1 MIERGRNPGG
11 RNRLLARYNG
21 PAVTRCLLL
30 PLFVSLLSAGGLE
43 DEAYNILQKNCL
55 GCHGSGLKTSNLD
68 LRTREAA
75 IAGGE
80 RGEAIV
86 PNYPERSR
94 VYLFASHAQKPS
106 MPPGK
111 QLADAELDIL
121 ERWIRAGAVYP
132 AAPAVKEDDAA
143 RKAALAAMEESPV
156 TEKDRAF
163 WSFQKPSR
171 PAVPKNG
178 AANPID
184 AFLRAGWKEKQLT
197 PSKAADRRTLVR
209 RVYLDVLGLPPT
221 PEQVKAFLDDQA
233 PQAWERLVD
242 SLLASRHYGERWARH
257 WLDLVRYADS
267 GGFEYDR
274 DYTQIWRYR
283 DWVTAAFNS
292 NMPYDRFLKLQL
304 AGDEYEPANADAI
317 VATGFLRLGPENN
330 IKTEQTRMDELDDI
344 VSTTTLSFLGMTVG
358 CARCHNH
365 KFDPIPQKDYY
376 RIQSVFYSTRPRE
389 YALVSDSEVVRHKAE
404 SKRID
409 ELVKPL
415 SQRKEALEKP
425 YREAIFAEKVAKLPE
440 YMQAAWR
447 TPAEKRTEGQ
457 RLNARQIE
465 RTLQIDEP
473 EILARMSAGDLA
485 EHKETVAA
493 MAALRKQRPAP
504 YETAMAIREEGRTPL
519 PSYFLHRGSPGSKGT
534 EMKPGVLTVASAG
547 EPEFPAPPESAATSY
562 RRRGFAEWVA
572 SAENPLTAR
581 VMANRMW
588 QHHFGDG
595 IVATPSNFGK
605 TGMRPSNQPLLDW
618 LATEFAASG
627 WDMKRMHR
635 LMLTSEAYRMASD
648 DIEAN
653 LKTDPRNRALWR
665 MPRQRLEAEALRD
678 AIFAVAGTL
687 DLKHG
692 GPAVLPYID
701 PALFQGSSKRTWNG
715 KAEEDRST
723 WRRSLYVFNKRS
735 IRYPLFESFDQPDM
749 ITSCARR
756 NSSTTAPQA
765 LLLMNNAMVR
775 MQAAEFAARLRKEAG
790 DNAAAQINRAFELA
804 LSRPPA
810 PREFDYASSFLA
822 KGGEPALAE
831 LCQTLFNSN
840 EFAYIP

>member
-1 MIERGRNPGG
+1 M
-11 RNRLLARYNG
+11 
-21 PAVTRCLLL
+21 TRCTHLLGL
-30 PLFVSLLSAGGLE
+30 LSFLSVSLMGGELE
-43 DEAYNILQKNCL
+43 QQAYNILQKNCF
-55 GCHGSGLKTSNLD
+55 GCHGAGLKTSNLD

-94 VYLFASHAQKPS
+94 AYLFAAHAQKPA
-106 MPPGK
+106 MPPGGK
-111 QLADAELDIL
+111 LAEAEVDIL

-132 AAPAVKEDDAA
+132 AAEAVKEDDAA
-143 RKAALAAMEESPV
+143 RKAALAAMEERPV
-156 TEKDRAF
+156 TEKERAF
-163 WSFQKPSR
+163 WSFRKPVR
-171 PAVPKNG
+171 PQVPKNG
-178 AANPID
+178 EANPID
-184 AFLRAGWKEKQLT
+184 AFLRAGWQEKQLT
-197 PSKAADRRTLVR
+197 PSKAAERRTLIR

-221 PEQVKAFLDDQA
+221 PQQVNAFLNDA
-233 PQAWERLVD
+233 SPKAWENLVD
-242 SLLASRHYGERWARH
+242 TLLASPHYGERWARH

-274 DYTQIWRYR
+274 DYKQIWRYR
-283 DWVTAAFNS
+283 DWVVKAFNT
-292 NMPYDRFLKLQL
+292 NLPYDRFLKLQL
-304 AGDEYEPANADAI
+304 AGDEYEPANAEAV

-344 VSTTTLSFLGMTVG
+344 VSTTSLSFLGMTLG

-389 YALVSDSEVVRHKAE
+389 FPLVSTTEVERYKAE
-404 SKRID
+404 MKRVD
-409 ELVKPL
+409 GLVKPL
-415 SQRKEALEKP
+415 AQRKEAIEKP
-425 YREAIFAEKVAKLPE
+425 YREQIFAERVAKLPE
-440 YMQAAWR
+440 YMQLAWK
-447 TPAEKRTEGQ
+447 TPADKRTEGQ

-465 RTLQIDEP
+465 RTLQIEEK
-473 EILARMSAGDLA
+473 EILERMSAADRA
-485 EHKETVAA
+485 EHKKLTAEVE
-493 MAALRKQRPAP
+493 ALRKKRPEE
-504 YETAMAIREEGRTPL
+504 YETAMVIGEEGREAL
-519 PSYFLHRGSPGSKGT
+519 PSYFLHRGSPGSKGS
-534 EMKPGVLTVASAG
+534 EMKPGVLTVAAEA
-547 EPEFPAPPESAATSY
+547 EPVFPAPPENATTSH
-562 RRRGFAEWVA
+562 RRRGFADWVA
-572 SAENPLTAR
+572 SPHNPLTAR
-581 VMANRMW
+581 VMVNRIW

-618 LATEFAASG
+618 LATEFVASG
-627 WDMKRMHR
+627 WDMKHMHR
-635 LMLTSEAYRMASD
+635 LMLTSKAYRMASD
-648 DIEAN
+648 DIDSN

-678 AIFAVAGTL
+678 AMFAVAGTL
-687 DLKHG
+687 DLSHG

-715 KAEEDRST
+715 KAEEDRTT

-756 NSSTTAPQA
+756 NTSTTAPQA

-775 MQAAEFAARLRKEAG
+775 MQAAAFAERLRKEAG
-790 DNAAAQINRAFELA
+790 DDRSAQIKRAFELA
-804 LSRPPA
+804 LMRPPS
-810 PREFDYASSFLA
+810 PGEMDHASSFLT
-822 KGGEPALAE
+822 KGGELALAE
-831 LCQTLFNSN
+831 FCQTLFNTN
-840 EFAYIP
+840 EFAFIP

>member
-1 MIERGRNPGG
+1 MRK
-11 RNRLLARYNG
+11 LAYFI
-21 PAVTRCLLL
+21 L
-30 PLFVSLLSAGGLE
+30 PFTVLNAGDLE
-43 DEAYNILQKNCL
+43 DQAYGILQKNCL
-55 GCHGSGLKTSNLD
+55 GCHGAGLKTSNLD
-68 LRTREAA
+68 LRTRESA

-94 VYLFASHAQKPS
+94 VYQFASHAQKPA

-111 QLADAELDIL
+111 QLAEAELDIL

-143 RKAALAAMEESPV
+143 RKAALAAMEERPV
-156 TEKDRAF
+156 TEKERTF
-163 WSFQKPSR
+163 WSFQLPVR
-171 PAVPKNG
+171 PEVPYVG

-184 AFLRAGWKEKQLT
+184 AFLSAGWKEKALT
-197 PSKAADRRTLVR
+197 PSKTADKRTLVR
-209 RVYLDVLGLPPT
+209 RIYLDVLGLPPT
-221 PEQVKAFLDDQA
+221 PEQVQSFLNDES
-233 PQAWERLVD
+233 PQAWEKLVD
-242 SLLASRHYGERWARH
+242 TLLASRHYGERWARH

-274 DYTQIWRYR
+274 DYKQIWRYR
-283 DWVTAAFNS
+283 DWVVDALNS

-304 AGDEYEPANADAI
+304 AGDEYEPDSAEAMI
-317 VATGFLRLGPENN
+317 ATGFLRLGPENN

-344 VSTTTLSFLGMTVG
+344 VSTTSLSFLGMTLG

-389 YALVSDSEVVRHKAE
+389 FPLVNQSEVEKHKAE
-404 SKRID
+404 LKRID

-415 SQRKEALEKP
+415 SQRREALEKP
-425 YREAIFAEKVAKLPE
+425 YRDQIFAEKVAKLPE
-440 YMQAAWR
+440 YMQLAWK
-447 TPAEKRTEGQ
+447 TPAGKRTDGQ

-465 RTLQIDEP
+465 RTLQIEES
-473 EILARMSAGDLA
+473 EILGRMSAADLA
-485 EHKETVAA
+485 AHKEVVSAVE
-493 MAALRKQRPAP
+493 ALRKQRPAE
-504 YETAMAIREEGRTPL
+504 YETAMTIGEEGRVPL
-519 PSYFLHRGSPGSKGT
+519 PSYFLHRGSPGSKGS
-534 EMKPGVLTVASAG
+534 EMRPGVLTVAAAG
-547 EPEFPAPPESAATSY
+547 EPEFPAPPQTASTSY
-562 RRRGFAEWVA
+562 RRRGFADWVA

-581 VMANRMW
+581 VMVNRIW

-618 LATEFAASG
+618 LATEFVASG

-648 DIEAN
+648 DIESN

-665 MPRQRLEAEALRD
+665 MPRQRLEAEAIRD
-678 AIFAVAGTL
+678 SIFAVAGTL
-687 DLKHG
+687 DLKAG
-692 GPAVLPYID
+692 GPAVLPFVD

-715 KAEEDRST
+715 KPEDDRST

-775 MQAAEFAARLRKEAG
+775 MQAAEFAKRLRKEAG
-790 DNAAAQINRAFELA
+790 DNSGTQIQRGFELA
-804 LSRPPA
+804 LGRLPT
-810 PREFDYASSFLA
+810 PRERDEVLSFLA
-822 KGGEPALAE
+822 AGGELALAE
-831 LCQTLFNSN
+831 FCQTLFNSN
-840 EFAYIP
+840 EFAFIP